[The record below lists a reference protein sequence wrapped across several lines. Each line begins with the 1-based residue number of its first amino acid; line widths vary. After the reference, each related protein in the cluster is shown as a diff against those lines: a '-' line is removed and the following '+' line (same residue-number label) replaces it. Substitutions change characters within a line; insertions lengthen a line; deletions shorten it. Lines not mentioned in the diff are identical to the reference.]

1 MSRWLSRFLA
11 PIVLVAALVWSPG
24 TALAMGAAGPVPTT
38 PGYTIAAPGTSA
50 PASRPAA
57 PASGHA
63 APTHAGG
70 GGISNAV
77 IALAAAG
84 ALLVLGCAGWAIYR
98 LGGFQA
104 RWTVSLRH
112 SVDEA
117 GYRVGETAAE
127 LRDWARLGR

>member
-1 MSRWLSRFLA
+1 MRSFRR
-11 PIVLVAALVWSPG
+11 LVALG
-24 TALAMGAAGPVPTT
+24 TLTVALAGPVGVGLAAGTVPTT
-38 PGYTIAAPGTSA
+38 PGYTIAAPATSA
-50 PASRPAA
+50 PAPASQQPSQVGRPAA
-57 PASGHA
+57 A
-63 APTHAGG
+63 ARHGG
-70 GGISNAV
+70 GEISNAA

-84 ALLVLGCAGWAIYR
+84 ALLVLGSAGWAIYR

-117 GYRVGETAAE
+117 DYRLGETAAE